1 MIAIHLQAM
10 KKNAQHLARIDL
22 RALGPTPDGL
32 LEILRRVADIGYDGF
47 SLLYEDRFP
56 WTVDERMRSESSY
69 PDDVVAGIAEWCE
82 RKGLIHAIE
91 LSAYGLTD
99 TLLSIDSFGYLR
111 SLIQNSADV
120 DRYGSAARR
129 MIERVLDDVYAL
141 VPQTH
146 VVFSPSSL
154 LAVPEPLSVLERH
167 LESICADMAESSVYW
182 GVGDCHGSDGD
193 WHSVRQILP
202 EAGCSPPIEIDI
214 VCYQSCACYGG
225 HSLRPLFAMER
236 DFAASL
242 EERTGR
248 ALAVRPDDLT
258 RAFVDFLQAER
269 DAGAALESAERT
281 VAAAGLI
288 HAGYRIGAAL
298 QADRAVSACRQ
309 KIDRVRGSGKLLHD
323 AADRVLLPRE
333 VGRFIAERVTP
344 IGERHALL
352 RARVDA
358 LLETFV
364 GSGDAPE

>member
-1 MIAIHLQAM
+1 
-10 KKNAQHLARIDL
+10 
-22 RALGPTPDGL
+22 
-32 LEILRRVADIGYDGF
+32 
-47 SLLYEDRFP
+47 
-56 WTVDERMRSESSY
+56 
-69 PDDVVAGIAEWCE
+69 
-82 RKGLIHAIE
+82 
-91 LSAYGLTD
+91 
-99 TLLSIDSFGYLR
+99 
-111 SLIQNSADV
+111 
-120 DRYGSAARR
+120 
-129 MIERVLDDVYAL
+129 
-141 VPQTH
+141 
-146 VVFSPSSL
+146 
-154 LAVPEPLSVLERH
+154 
-167 LESICADMAESSVYW
+167 
-182 GVGDCHGSDGD
+182 
-193 WHSVRQILP
+193 
-202 EAGCSPPIEIDI
+202 
-214 VCYQSCACYGG
+214 
-225 HSLRPLFAMER
+225 MER